1 MERKR
6 KLPPR
11 ASARSGLSKKRT
23 STPPEHAPPA
33 LPPPVVEEPLPRS
46 IAGGKPLPTIEQ
58 PQPDDLP
65 TSQYQSVAERYLT
78 RTNPYLTKV
87 NSSFLQWS
95 HGRISRAIA
104 KEVAE

>member
-6 KLPPR
+6 KLPAR

-23 STPPEHAPPA
+23 STPPEQVLTA
-33 LPPPVVEEPLPRS
+33 LPAHVVDEPLPKS

-65 TSQYQSVAERYLT
+65 TSQYQTVAERYL
-78 RTNPYLTKV
+78 
-87 NSSFLQWS
+87 F
-95 HGRISRAIA
+95 H
-104 KEVAE
+104 

>member
-6 KLPPR
+6 KLPAR

-23 STPPEHAPPA
+23 SSPQERASPA
-33 LPPPVVEEPLPRS
+33 VPTPVVEEPLPRS

-65 TSQYQSVAERYLT
+65 TSQYQSVAERYLVP
-78 RTNPYLTKV
+78 TNSCLSKP
-87 NSSFLQWS
+87 
-95 HGRISRAIA
+95 G
-104 KEVAE
+104 